1 MEWSKF
7 SHHFHP
13 SWEHK
18 IRPFIES
25 EECNNIYKF
34 LKSESQKG
42 KKLAPISTD
51 TYKVFQLTPLNEV
64 VVIVLGMC
72 PYHTTKN
79 NMIVA
84 DGLALGCSNTKELQ
98 PSLEQFYNA
107 IEKDVYGGMCLE
119 GFKSFDVSFL
129 SKQGVLM
136 LNAALT
142 TEIGK
147 AGAHMDIWTPF
158 TTYLFKNIFN
168 YMDVPII
175 MLGKEAQKYG
185 QYITNQEMLFP
196 LSHPA
201 SASYKKTDWDSEGVF
216 KKVTEIVKNTN
227 GNNLDWWE
235 MCPF

>member
-1 MEWSKF
+1 MEWNKF
-7 SHHFHP
+7 SHHFHS
-13 SWEHK
+13 SWEFK
-18 IRPFIES
+18 IKPFIES

-42 KKLAPISTD
+42 KRLAPVSTD
-51 TYKVFQLTPLNEV
+51 TYKAFQLTPLNEV

-79 NMIVA
+79 SMIVA

-107 IEKDVYGGMCLE
+107 IEKDVYGGMCLD
-119 GFKSFDVSFL
+119 GFKSSDVSFL

-147 AGAHMDIWTPF
+147 AGAHMEIWAPF

-216 KKVTEIVKNTN
+216 KKVTEIIKNTN
-227 GNNLDWWE
+227 GQTIEWWE